1 MRKQWIVYEICLV
14 AKAQIHQVSNLQMNV
29 TMSPHRLSEDQD
41 QSNQKVCSH
50 KELKRLWTNL
60 RLDLIIKLLQDFCSS
75 VFFSFSLL

>member
-14 AKAQIHQVSNLQMNV
+14 AKVQIRQASSLQVST

-41 QSNQKVCSH
+41 KINQRVCSH
-50 KELKRLWTNL
+50 KGLKRLWTNL

-75 VFFSFSLL
+75 VSFSFSLL